1 MAYDEYLAEKMSQSL
16 QQRRVSFE
24 AKKMMGGVA
33 FMVNEKMCIGLNRD
47 KDTGKDRLMVRVGEE
62 AQEMCMKRTGCRPM
76 DFTGR
81 PMKGFVHVDPEGFD
95 LEEDW
100 DFWIEAALKY
110 NPLAKKSKK

>member
-16 QQRRVSFE
+16 QQRGASFE
-24 AKKMMGGVA
+24 AKKMMGGIA

-47 KDTGKDRLMVRVGEE
+47 KATGKERLMVRVGEE
-62 AQEMCMKRTGCRPM
+62 AQEMCMKRTGCRAM

-95 LEEDW
+95 QQEDW
-100 DFWIEAALKY
+100 DFWVETALRY
-110 NPLAKKSKK
+110 NPFAKKSKK